1 MDNTIVRLF
10 EHMADAEAARNALL
24 EAGFAADDIGVS
36 SLMDEAGPVEG
47 NFYVGN
53 ADIETPGQKSG
64 GNDAGSY
71 RRNFDKV
78 EWRGHYVLTVDAGEE
93 QRAQAAAVLLDRHG
107 AIDADPAAR
116 RQAPNDGGGLRR

>member
-10 EHMADAEAARNALL
+10 ERTADAEAARNALL
-24 EAGFAADDIGVS
+24 EAGFSPDDVQLG

-53 ADIETPGQKSG
+53 ADIETPGQKAG

-78 EWRGHYVLTVDAGEE
+78 EWRGHYVLTVEAGEE
-93 QRAQAAAVLLDRHG
+93 QRAQAAAVLMDRFG
-107 AIDADPAAR
+107 ALDADPAAR
-116 RQAPNDGGGLRR
+116 RTAGPDGAGLRR